1 MSRYT
6 GPITRLSRRL
16 GVVLFTNGESK
27 NKAFQKKNFKPGQ
40 HGQKRFSQMSEY
52 SRQLL
57 EKQKARFMYCIT
69 EKQSRKYYEM
79 ASKTNEVTGVKYLSL
94 LETRLDNVIYRSG
107 IAQTRPQGRQLVS
120 HGLVMLNGKRVNTP
134 SIQVKIGD
142 KFEVMPKKKDSKLF
156 EEMKK
161 AKMKSPKW
169 MKVELPL
176 LKGEVT
182 AIPGKDD
189 IENIIEHQLITEY
202 YSK

>member
-6 GPITRLSRRL
+6 GPVTRLSRRL

-27 NKAFQKKNFKPGQ
+27 NKAYTKKGYKPGQ

-57 EKQKARFMYCIT
+57 EKQKARFMYGIS

-79 ASKTNEVTGVKYLSL
+79 ASKTNEVTGVKYLGL
-94 LETRLDNVIYRSG
+94 IEQRLDNVLYRSG
-107 IAQTRPQGRQLVS
+107 IAQTRPQGRQMVS
-120 HGLVMLNGKRVNTP
+120 HGLICLNGKRVNTP
-134 SIQVKIGD
+134 SILVKVGD
-142 KFEVMPKKKDSKLF
+142 KFEVHAKKKTSKLF
-156 EEMKK
+156 EGTKNTK
-161 AKMKSPKW
+161 IKPPKW
-169 MKVELPL
+169 MKSDLANL
-176 LKGEVT
+176 QGEIT